1 MGLVLMKPKGK
12 RYGGQTSWLTNATH
26 HHETY
31 KMECKN
37 PSYGLGT
44 NVSTTTNSVREELKT
59 LFPNDGY
66 KNANN
71 IAVSH
76 SFGGLVTRNLD
87 MRNQLD
93 GNDKNFGGFITVHT
107 PNVGALLAENYNN
120 GKMQQ
125 IFTEMTTKVKK
136 AFLKDPLVPIQE
148 FLIIFT
154 TVPGLVISKLGEFWD
169 LIKLALLG
177 NNDELFGGVQDYGK
191 LLGFLDDA
199 KIQDL
204 TPGNPLLTDLNN
216 YQTGVAKINIYGSES
231 TNIFNRLMSSL
242 LIKPGS
248 KQLDIKSDESLDNV
262 FKGIQG
268 GYNANAKSHQI
279 LGVIGD
285 ITGTNLINKWFN
297 HGKPLP
303 FYSNAATWSE
313 GAEYF
318 RVGLEADWLRI
329 IGAERFETKTVV
341 KKVLT
346 ATCQNEIENL
356 KNFLNKVT
364 NERKI
369 YEITLKIGNLQNN
382 PACYNNITTTE
393 YIPIHE
399 ATDGIVNVSSQKA
412 SGGILFE
419 NVYCNHFEA
428 LNTKVLSDN
437 FVDIFKNG
445 ANGSVWFQTPL
456 R

>member
-1 MGLVLMKPKGK
+1 M
-12 RYGGQTSWLTNATH
+12 N
-26 HHETY
+26 
-31 KMECKN
+31 
-37 PSYGLGT
+37 
-44 NVSTTTNSVREELKT
+44 
-59 LFPNDGY
+59 
-66 KNANN
+66 
-71 IAVSH
+71 
-76 SFGGLVTRNLD
+76 
-87 MRNQLD
+87 
-93 GNDKNFGGFITVHT
+93 
-107 PNVGALLAENYNN
+107 
-120 GKMQQ
+120 
-125 IFTEMTTKVKK
+125 
-136 AFLKDPLVPIQE
+136 
-148 FLIIFT
+148 
-154 TVPGLVISKLGEFWD
+154 
-169 LIKLALLG
+169 
-177 NNDELFGGVQDYGK
+177 
-191 LLGFLDDA
+191 
-199 KIQDL
+199 
-204 TPGNPLLTDLNN
+204 
-216 YQTGVAKINIYGSES
+216 
-231 TNIFNRLMSSL
+231 
-242 LIKPGS
+242 
-248 KQLDIKSDESLDNV
+248 IKSDESLDNA
-262 FKGIQG
+262 FNGIQG